1 MKTFLSV
8 CILFAVVLLTTSC
21 SKTENRAD
29 SSITSEAAP
38 STESSRLPTTT
49 FPTTMAPTAVTLDIV
64 RAVRTG
70 LGPESENNR
79 IQSVIHSRQEL
90 DEYLEKNEAA
100 FEFRTNTNLQNILDT
115 DFKASYFDNHMLI
128 LLRVKEGS
136 GSIRHKITGIHYAN
150 KTLEIKLQRRAP
162 NVQTDDLADW
172 HIFVGIEKLQDID
185 FVQVTTTTETINV
198 TTTGF

>member
-8 CILFAVVLLTTSC
+8 CILFAFVLLTTSC

-29 SSITSEAAP
+29 SSTTSEAAS

-49 FPTTMAPTAVTLDIV
+49 APTAVPIDIE
-64 RAVRTG
+64 RAVRTS
-70 LGPESENNR
+70 LGPRSQNNQ
-79 IQSVIHSRQEL
+79 IDSVVLHSRQEL

-100 FEFRTNTNLQNILDT
+100 FLFRTNTSLQNILSA
-115 DFKASYFDNHMLI
+115 DFKSPYFDNHMLI
-128 LLRVKEGS
+128 VLRVEESS
-136 GSIRHKITGIHYAN
+136 GSIRHKITDIHYAN
-150 KTLEIKLQRRAP
+150 KTLEIKLQRRVP

-172 HIFVGIEKLQDID
+172 HIFVGIEKLPNID
-185 FVQVTTTTETINV
+185 SVQVTTTTETIDV